1 MAPLLYLG
9 RLRDAKNPTIGPV
22 ELNVPGTTDT
32 VVHRYVYDGNHLAQV
47 KRACRDASD
56 ALHKTS
62 TVATISV
69 GSHGFMSRLERRL
82 GRRHRP
88 RPIGRPGKKE

>member
-62 TVATISV
+62 TVAT
-69 GSHGFMSRLERRL
+69 MEYDRL
-82 GRRHRP
+82 GRRLRP